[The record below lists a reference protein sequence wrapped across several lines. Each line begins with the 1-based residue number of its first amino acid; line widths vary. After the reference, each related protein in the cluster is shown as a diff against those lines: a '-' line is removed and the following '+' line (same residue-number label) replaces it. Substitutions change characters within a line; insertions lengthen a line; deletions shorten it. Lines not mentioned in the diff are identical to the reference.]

1 MWKNLAG
8 LHSPDLQRLWDELEQ
23 RLWTRP
29 HTWST
34 CCCAWMAAIPY
45 SILMPAGFVLS
56 CGLHVCSVPLSIS
69 GYLEDGIVV
78 LQNLQSLLMWLWFIP
93 VSLPLTHTHAR
104 TALSFMIVCAFMCV
118 CLFVR
123 KLTLK
128 PLMRLNYSEQD
139 FPSDRG
145 GMMNVLIPITPLCL
159 ILSCIAKEENSVTA
173 LPTQT
178 NKVEYKN
185 ARVHSFY
192 MLDVLK

>member
-1 MWKNLAG
+1 MNQASHLVDLLLRLNGSNSLQHINACGFCLVMWATCVFCTTFYLRISRG
-8 LHSPDLQRLWDELEQ
+8 WDRSTSEFTVSPNVALIYPCFPPSD
-23 RLWTRP
+23 
-29 HTWST
+29 T
-34 CCCAWMAAIPY
+34 C
-45 SILMPAGFVLS
+45 
-56 CGLHVCSVPLSIS
+56 
-69 GYLEDGIVV
+69 
-78 LQNLQSLLMWLWFIP
+78 
-93 VSLPLTHTHAR
+93 THTR
-104 TALSFMIVCAFMCV
+104 THCTLFYDCAFMCV